1 MILILV
7 LLPACNI
14 ASKSALEET
23 KKDLVELAKF
33 VERLAESHEYLVYII
48 SEYDEWIPE
57 SIKKDIKQDAK
68 NRVTE
73 AKAIEIKITENSKKD
88 CGFFSKDGLS
98 GMIVQFWEVAKP
110 IIVKTAKAVGEV
122 ASNQGGTIG
131 LITGAIMT
139 AYGVYQQ
146 VTKNSVVAKVKEEKE
161 IEHEADKLI
170 PAESHAEWDKA
181 EKEAKVKVYSRKK
194 GIS

>member
-23 KKDLVELAKF
+23 RKDLSELAKAHQ
-33 VERLAESHEYLVYII
+33 RLAESYEYFVYIVT
-48 SEYDEWIPE
+48 EYSDFIPKE
-57 SIKKDIKQDAK
+57 TSDVVKQDAK
-68 NRVTE
+68 NRVAE

-88 CGFFSKDGLS
+88 VGFFNKDTFGY
-98 GMIVQFWEVAKP
+98 IVTQFWDVAKP
-110 IIVKTAKAVGEV
+110 IIVKTAKAVAEV

>member
-23 KKDLVELAKF
+23 KKDLSELAKAHQ
-33 VERLAESHEYLVYII
+33 RLAESYEYFVYIVT
-48 SEYDEWIPE
+48 EYSDFIPE
-57 SIKKDIKQDAK
+57 ETSDVVKQDAK
-68 NRVTE
+68 NRATE

-98 GMIVQFWEVAKP
+98 GMVIQFWEVAKP
-110 IIVKTAKAVGEV
+110 VIVKTAKAVVEV
-122 ASNQGGTIG
+122 ASAQGGTIG

-146 VTKNSVVAKVKEEKE
+146 VTKNSVVAKVKEDKE